1 MKATKKYRRLKTIV
15 GKVSELSKISNVKLS
30 VLIYD
35 SKMHKLKEIYTDPFM
50 KFENITKLKNDTGF
64 NSETQTHERVL
75 KFESFDAKL
84 RYKWEKEIQSMSEIA
99 EKCSDNCQQL
109 TEL

>member
-64 NSETQTHERVL
+64 NSET
-75 KFESFDAKL
+75 
-84 RYKWEKEIQSMSEIA
+84 
-99 EKCSDNCQQL
+99 
-109 TEL
+109 